1 MKKLKHSL
9 AAFGLNLKDCIGILV
24 GLAIMCGVLMILT
37 PKFLTASNMFN
48 IGRQICINIFLACG
62 MTLVILIGG
71 IDLSVGSI
79 IAVTGCVSAG
89 MVSWMKLPVPVGI
102 IIGLLCGTLIGFV
115 NSLIASRTTI
125 PPFIITLATMN
136 IGRGIAR
143 IYTGAKT
150 IAVLDPSYTFL
161 GTGKLFDAPV
171 QLLFI
176 VAVVGVTSFI
186 LNKTKLGRHIFYV
199 GDNEQ
204 SARYAGIKVK
214 NIRLFV
220 FVFSGF
226 LASCAGVLST
236 ARTFAATMDMGTGAE
251 MDAIAAVVLGGTSM
265 SGGRGSLMGTVIGAI
280 IIGVLSNGMNLLGI
294 NTSWQ
299 FIVQGIVILI
309 AVFVDHLKNQDVSV
323 NLLKSAGMKKHFN
336 LREKAKA

>member
-9 AAFGLNLKDCIGILV
+9 LAFGQSLKDCIGILI
-24 GLAIMCGVLMILT
+24 GLVVMCCVLMILT

-62 MTLVILIGG
+62 MTLVILLGG
-71 IDLSVGSI
+71 IDLSVGSV
-79 IAVTGCVSAG
+79 IAVSGCVSAG
-89 MVSWMKLPVPVGI
+89 MVTWMKLPVPVGI
-102 IIGLLCGTLIGFV
+102 AIGLLCGTAIGLING
-115 NSLIASRTTI
+115 LIASRTTI

-143 IYTGAKT
+143 VYTGAKT
-150 IAVLDPSYTFL
+150 IAVLDPAYTFF
-161 GTGKLFDAPV
+161 GTGKFLGAPV

-176 VAVVGVTSFI
+176 VVVVGITSFL
-186 LNKTKLGRHIFYV
+186 LNKTKLGRRIFYV

-204 SARYAGIKVK
+204 SARYAGIKVR

-220 FVFSGF
+220 FIFSGF
-226 LASCAGVLST
+226 LASCAGILST
-236 ARTFAATMDMGTGAE
+236 ARTFAATMDMGTSAE

-299 FIVQGIVILI
+299 YIVQGIVILI
-309 AVFVDHLKNQDVSV
+309 AVFVDYVKNQGVSI
-323 NLLKSAGMKKHFN
+323 NLLKSIGAKK
-336 LREKAKA
+336 